1 MAVSA
6 VHFGLLDYSGEPSNT
21 RFRITEIT
29 SVNMATVVSDIT
41 DLGTGIDGISLMTLA
56 TQATILDNLFL
67 SRSKPA
73 SVDAQ
78 REKKWLIRYEDDTT
92 HKIYRNEIPGAD
104 LSLLATNSDMADLS
118 LGAWTSFIAAFEA
131 VVKSPDGNAVSFLD
145 AQYVGKRL

>member
-1 MAVSA
+1 MASDVTVS
-6 VHFGLLDYSGEPSNT
+6 LLDYGGESSRT
-21 RFRITEIT
+21 RFQITT
-29 SVNMATVVSDIT
+29 MTAANFDAVNLDVT
-41 DLGTGIDGISLMTLA
+41 DLVTAIDGISLMTISG
-56 TQATILDNLFL
+56 QQVVSGSLFL
-67 SRSKPA
+67 SRTKPA

-78 REKKWLIRYEDDTT
+78 REKKWLIRYEDNTT

-131 VVKSPDGNAVSFLD
+131 VVKSPDGNAVTFLD

>member
-1 MAVSA
+1 MAVSS
-6 VHFGLLDYSGEPSNT
+6 VVFSLLDYSGESSRSKFEVTTINAG
-21 RFRITEIT
+21 
-29 SVNMATVVSDIT
+29 NLATVVSDLS
-41 DLGTGIDGISLMTLA
+41 DLGTAIDGISLMTLA
-56 TQATILDNLFL
+56 TQQTVLDSLFL
-67 SRSKPA
+67 SRAKPA

-78 REKKWLIRYEDDTT
+78 REKKWLIRYEDTTT